1 MFEAD
6 SLILLQQSRHK
17 QCRRRGRPR
26 NTWGPQVYNMAI
38 RVASNVDSLES
49 MGLFS
54 PKVWRRKVDQF
65 FMFRE

>member
-6 SLILLQQSRHK
+6 SLILLQHK
-17 QCRRRGRPR
+17 QCRRRGRPK

-38 RVASNVDSLES
+38 RVANNVDSLES
-49 MGLFS
+49 IGSLS

-65 FMFRE
+65 LSLCE